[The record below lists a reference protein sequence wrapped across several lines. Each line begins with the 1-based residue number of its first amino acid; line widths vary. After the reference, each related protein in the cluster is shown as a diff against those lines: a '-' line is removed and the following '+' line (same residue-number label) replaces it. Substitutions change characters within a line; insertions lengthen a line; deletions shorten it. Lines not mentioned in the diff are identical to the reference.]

1 MPFLTESPDKKKLM
15 VQRTNDRE
23 QEKVPTPGSSQW
35 WVKLACTKAAWVF
48 RKLVEWEQKISL
60 MPSILLDKN
69 CTQQNGILGEPRK
82 IGNGLYIWQLS
93 SEEGKLGSCTAA
105 WICALVAEQ

>member
-1 MPFLTESPDKKKLM
+1 MGF
-15 VQRTNDRE
+15 
-23 QEKVPTPGSSQW
+23 QEVGG
-35 WVKLACTKAAWVF
+35 VGA
-48 RKLVEWEQKISL
+48 KISL

-93 SEEGKLGSCTAA
+93 SEEGKLGSSTAA
-105 WICALVAEQ
+105 WICRAVAAPEKSVSLFLTNIRDLKKWFKN